1 MHAHLKAREPSCR
14 SATGVLSSASAI
26 CAAVAMSCRPW
37 RTIQIDHR
45 HNPEIGD
52 AITGITADRSQ
63 QPERADP
70 GDLRGCRRLG
80 PVDFSLNV
88 GRTPWRRPCAHR
100 ITSRHRPQVADAITG
115 ITDAMKERG
124 DARVRAGVA
133 LRASCAVASW
143 RDSASPQVQDD
154 LDGLLNAALPFA
166 QQMLGESGE
175 FFPFGVVLSSGGDI
189 RMIAADTGHDDK
201 PRSTD
206 VLATRVRGV
215 RVDREALRAVALVSD
230 VRTDDTDAVQVELEH
245 REGAAMA
252 VLLPY
257 KRKRHARQW
266 STEASPRQ

>member
-1 MHAHLKAREPSCR
+1 M
-14 SATGVLSSASAI
+14 
-26 CAAVAMSCRPW
+26 
-37 RTIQIDHR
+37 
-45 HNPEIGD
+45 
-52 AITGITADRSQ
+52 
-63 QPERADP
+63 
-70 GDLRGCRRLG
+70 
-80 PVDFSLNV
+80 
-88 GRTPWRRPCAHR
+88 
-100 ITSRHRPQVADAITG
+100 
-115 ITDAMKERG
+115 
-124 DARVRAGVA
+124 
-133 LRASCAVASW
+133 ASW

-245 REGAAMA
+245 REGADAGCSAA
-252 VLLPY
+252 VQ
-257 KRKRHARQW
+257 KEATRKAVEYGGLAA
-266 STEASPRQ
+266 SVASPTIWQ